1 MPRSL
6 SQTGPEKRRFTWPKG
21 TPQII
26 ALLLVLLVD
35 SLVAPHF
42 YQVVLQDGRLFGS
55 PIDILNRAAPVAL
68 LAIGMTLVI
77 ATGGIDLSV
86 GAVMAI
92 AGATAA
98 SMTVAGHSL
107 PVVLLAALAAG
118 ALAGLWN
125 GILVAVLK
133 IQPFVATLILM
144 VAGRGVAQLITAG
157 QIVTFDSP
165 ALAWLGSGSF
175 LLFPTPVIIAA
186 ATLLLFWLFTRKTA
200 LGMFIEAVGINIRAA
215 KNAGVNTRIVVMLAY
230 VLSGVC
236 AAIAGIIVA
245 ADIRGADANN
255 AGLWLELDAILAVVI
270 GGASLMGG
278 RFNLLLSV
286 VGALIIQGMN
296 TGILLS
302 GFPPEMNQV
311 VKAVVVLCVL
321 IVQSPRFI
329 GLLKGVRGHD
339 KTYFTV
345 DEHPRGVCSGLSLLP
360 DAIPRLCLD
369 AGDLQY
375 PDG

>member
-1 MPRSL
+1 MPRTVPQSG
-6 SQTGPEKRRFTWPKG
+6 QPKRRLSWPKG
-21 TPQII
+21 MPQII
-26 ALLLVLLVD
+26 ALLLVLAVD

-42 YQVVLQDGRLFGS
+42 FQVLLQDGRLFGS

-107 PVVLLAALAAG
+107 PVVLLAALGAG

-144 VAGRGVAQLITAG
+144 VAGRGVAQLITSG

-165 ALAWLGSGSF
+165 ALSWLGSGS
-175 LLFPTPVIIAA
+175 LLLLPTPVIIAI
-186 ATLLLFWLFTRKTA
+186 ATLLLFWLFTRRTA

-230 VLSGVC
+230 VLSGIC

-270 GGASLMGG
+270 GGGSLMGG

-302 GFPPEMNQV
+302 GFPPELNQV

-329 GLLKGVRGHD
+329 GLLKGVRGRD
-339 KTYFTV
+339 KT
-345 DEHPRGVCSGLSLLP
+345 
-360 DAIPRLCLD
+360 
-369 AGDLQY
+369 
-375 PDG
+375 